1 VSTPAHNWVIVCPFA
16 NVQVTVHPVLVPA
29 PVLVTVTAAWK
40 PPDHELVI
48 AYTAEHPP
56 PGGGVVVGGTVG
68 GVVGGR
74 VVGGTVVG
82 GTVVG
87 GTVVGGTVVGGM
99 VGGVV
104 LTRSA

>member
-1 VSTPAHNWVIVCPFA
+1 MVCPFA
-16 NVQVTVHPVLVPA
+16 NVQVTVHPVLVPD

-48 AYTAEHPP
+48 AYTAEQPP
-56 PGGGVVVGGTVG
+56 AGGGVVVGGTVVG

-99 VGGVV
+99 VGGVE